1 MSNQNVLTHTFSNGL
16 TLAAAELPAVR
27 TASFRLLMPTG
38 AAGDP
43 PGKEGLLNLLTELCF
58 RSAGYHM
65 EYRVSEE
72 MLCFSETV
80 MSDNLENALDLAADI
95 VLRPALNPKELESER
110 SQALQYLAQLE
121 DDPEDNVFVHLD
133 RAYFTNEYGR
143 PQRGTEESLQSLT
156 ADDMAEAHKTRFKP
170 AGAILSVAGRFDWE
184 RLKDAVEARFGSWEG
199 SPPPLPKPER
209 RADGCYVHIEQDTEQ
224 THICVAYAAEP
235 PGHPN
240 YYASYIATDV
250 LSSWGGRLQSEIRE
264 KRGLAY
270 TVDAGNCSIKGCG
283 YVIAYAATTSDRAQE
298 TLDTLIGELKRLAEG
313 VTEEELERSRAS
325 ILPNIVMNGES
336 TSARA
341 AAAASDLFYLGRVR
355 SLEEIRKQYEA
366 VNPAS
371 IAAHLKEFP
380 PENFTVAAIGPRR
393 LEMPA

>member
-1 MSNQNVLTHTFSNGL
+1 M
-16 TLAAAELPAVR
+16 
-27 TASFRLLMPTG
+27 
-38 AAGDP
+38 
-43 PGKEGLLNLLTELCF
+43 NLLTELCC
-58 RSAGYHM
+58 RRAGDM
-65 EYRVSEE
+65 EYGVRQE
-72 MLCFSETV
+72 MLRFSETV
-80 MSDNLENALDLAADI
+80 MSDNLEETLDLAADI

-110 SQALQYLAQLE
+110 SQALQNLAQLE
-121 DDPEDNVFVHLD
+121 DEPPEDSVWVHLD

-143 PQRGTEESLQSLT
+143 PAQGTEESLQSLT

-184 RLKDAVEARFGSWEG
+184 RLKNAVEARFGSWEG

-209 RADGCYVHIEQDTEQ
+209 RADGCYVHIEQDTEP
-224 THICVAYAAEP
+224 THISVAYAAEP

-240 YYASYIATDV
+240 YYASQIATDV
-250 LSSWGGRLQSEIRE
+250 LSNWGGRLQSEIRE

-270 TVDAGNCSIKGCG
+270 SVGAGNAYIKGCG
-283 YVIAYAATTSDRAQE
+283 YVNAYAATTSDRAQE

-341 AAAASDLFYLGRVR
+341 AAVANELFYLGRFR
-355 SLEEIRKQYEA
+355 SFEEMRKQYEA